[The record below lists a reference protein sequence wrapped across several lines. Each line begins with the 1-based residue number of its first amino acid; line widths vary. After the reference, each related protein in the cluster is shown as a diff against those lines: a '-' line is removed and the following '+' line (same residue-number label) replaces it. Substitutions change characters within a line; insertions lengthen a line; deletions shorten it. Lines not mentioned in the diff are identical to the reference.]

1 MVHKNYKWNISKE
14 KGSNFI
20 YNLIDK
26 ILLEKIDHSIEIE
39 ELLFLLNNRT
49 KNIDFL
55 NNNNKKNINN
65 FIKTVFGSLTNFIDS
80 YDHFVI
86 KKIDTETFIKI
97 NPLEISEWIFVE
109 E

>member
-14 KGSNFI
+14 KGSNLI
-20 YNLIDK
+20 YNLIDQ
-26 ILLEKIDHSIEIE
+26 ILLEKIDNSIEIE

-55 NNNNKKNINN
+55 NNNKKKNINN
-65 FIKTVFGSLTNFIDS
+65 FIKNVFGSLTNFVDT

-86 KKIDTETFIKI
+86 NKI
-97 NPLEISEWIFVE
+97 NSEIH
-109 E
+109 